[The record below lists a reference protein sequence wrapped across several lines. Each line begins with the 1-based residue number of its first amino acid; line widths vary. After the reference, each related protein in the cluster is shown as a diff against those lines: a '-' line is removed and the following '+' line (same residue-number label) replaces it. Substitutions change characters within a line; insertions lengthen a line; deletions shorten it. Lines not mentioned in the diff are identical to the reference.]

1 MADPTH
7 YTLHDLE
14 SFALERCALG
24 LRILSDKSQYEFERK
39 VVFQESTMTAR
50 ECDLL
55 YVAYYYNRPNDRVY
69 ADLDYFTGQVFY
81 YDGQKDVNV
90 SAASEARKID
100 PESAC
105 FAKELRH
112 LEPFSGVANLHSAS
126 ARGSRRAPKSSAQV
140 QNRSRLTILI
150 KFAYLLTGRVKS
162 ISPGSQK
169 QLNVRGEFAKMCT
182 IVQKR
187 EDHNEKAV
195 KKEPVNPKNILGG
208 MSGNSGQP
216 TMHNAWSG
224 QPQDSS
230 EGSFALAIRA
240 TKRKIVDLTIS
251 DNEEE
256 SSMQGICPPTLL
268 RLHR

>member
-1 MADPTH
+1 MADTTH

-24 LRILSDKSQYEFERK
+24 LRIFSDKSQYEFERK

-50 ECDLL
+50 ECDVL
-55 YVAYYYNRPNDRVY
+55 YVGYYYNNPNNRVY
-69 ADLDYFTGQVFY
+69 ADLDYFTGQIFY
-81 YDGQKDVNV
+81 YDGQKDVNI
-90 SAASEARKID
+90 SADSEARKID

-105 FAKELRH
+105 FAKGLRH

-126 ARGSRRAPKSSAQV
+126 GSKRAPKSFAQL

-169 QLNVRGEFAKMCT
+169 QLNVRSEFARMCT

-187 EDHNEKAV
+187 EDHNGKAV
-195 KKEPVNPKNILGG
+195 KKEPVNPRNNLGD

-230 EGSFALAIRA
+230 EGAFALAIRA
-240 TKRKIVDLTIS
+240 SKRKIVDLTIS
-251 DNEEE
+251 DDEAE
-256 SSMQGICPPTLL
+256 SSMQGTCSPTLL